1 MTTSR
6 ALDQFLSSVEKRA
19 FKIAQLGLRND
30 DDALDAVQD
39 AMMKLVQ
46 SYASRADE
54 EWRPLFYRI
63 LANGI
68 RDMQRRRTVRGRIM
82 AWLPVRDAEDDEE
95 FDPDR
100 RRRRVPMPAPRS
112 VSSSTRRSAC
122 SRQRVAELPPR
133 QQQAFLLRN
142 FEGLDVNE
150 TASAMG
156 CSEGSVKTHYFR
168 ALESLRAKLGEVILK
183 GDAMT
188 DPTNFEK
195 RTQEVLEESTARLD
209 GRTRSRLTQARHA
222 ALGAARASGAALVA
236 HVRARRRG
244 RGGCGA
250 RGGDLVGAGGRPSR
264 SRGTTRSKTWR
275 LLADADAPDFVG
287 GRRRSRVLRMGRG

>member
-1 MTTSR
+1 MTAFVTLAGVYNTPVVTSIFGAERSRDQESMTTSR
-6 ALDQFLSSVEKRA
+6 ALDQFLASVEKRA

-39 AMMKLVQ
+39 SMMKLVQ
-46 SYASRADE
+46 SYASRAVD

-63 LANGI
+63 LSNRI

-95 FDPDR
+95 FDPIAQAPSPDAG
-100 RRRRVPMPAPRS
+100 PAKRLELDEAIG
-112 VSSSTRRSAC
+112 VLENA
-122 SRQRVAELPPR
+122 VAELPPR

-168 ALESLRAKLGEVILK
+168 ALATLRARLGEV
-183 GDAMT
+183 
-188 DPTNFEK
+188 F
-195 RTQEVLEESTARLD
+195 
-209 GRTRSRLTQARHA
+209 
-222 ALGAARASGAALVA
+222 
-236 HVRARRRG
+236 
-244 RGGCGA
+244 
-250 RGGDLVGAGGRPSR
+250 
-264 SRGTTRSKTWR
+264 
-275 LLADADAPDFVG
+275 
-287 GRRRSRVLRMGRG
+287 